1 MRGIFTNSKLF
12 NEVYLVLRK
21 VHLHLRGALSFV
33 NAPYRS
39 VFFFNFIFKDLFFKE
54 LGILGIRDFILLF
67 LFLFNIRDG

>member
-39 VFFFNFIFKDLFFKE
+39 VFFFLI
-54 LGILGIRDFILLF
+54 LF
-67 LFLFNIRDG
+67 LKIFF

>member
-39 VFFFNFIFKDLFFKE
+39 VFFFLNFIFKDLFLK
-54 LGILGIRDFILLF
+54 
-67 LFLFNIRDG
+67 N